1 MKKVINGKLY
11 DTETA
16 KKCGEHEPNPY
27 RSDFSWYCE
36 TLYQKRTGEFFLHGD
51 GNATSPYSK
60 SCGQNEWCGSEA
72 IKPLTYEEAKKWA
85 EEHLTGDEYVAIF
98 GEPGEDE
105 NARLSLHLSA
115 AAVARLKREAAIRG
129 WTISAVVEDLIAQS
143 L

>member
-11 DTETA
+11 DTDTA
-16 KKCGEHEPNPY
+16 KKCGEYEPNPY

-36 TLYQKRTGEFFLHGD
+36 SLYQKRTGEFFLHGD
-51 GNATSPYSK
+51 GNAASPYSK
-60 SCGQNEWCGSEA
+60 SCGQNEWSGSEA
-72 IKPLTYEEAKKWA
+72 IKPLTYDEAKKWA
-85 EEHLTGDEYVAIF
+85 EEHLTGDEYISIF
-98 GEPGEDE
+98 GEPSEDE